1 MSQLRSI
8 WGRIVI
14 FETYELNIS
23 IATSDISVLACL
35 SMSLSISLEINE
47 SQAGMLLDI
56 NIQVCSSPLHETIG
70 PLAHGPKL
78 GGGPGT
84 GPQGA
89 AHMLD
94 PSLAPGVRRPGR
106 GPGNWA
112 PELGNQNYLERFRM
126 EVFKM
131 VLFGILLNVSVRKCS
146 KWSCP

>member
-1 MSQLRSI
+1 MSQLRPI
-8 WGRIVI
+8 WPRIVI
-14 FETYELNIS
+14 FETS
-23 IATSDISVLACL
+23 TSDISVLACL
-35 SMSLSISLEINE
+35 SLSLSISLEINE

-94 PSLAPGVRRPGR
+94 PSLALGVRRPGE
-106 GPGNWA
+106 GAG
-112 PELGNQNYLERFRM
+112 ELGTRAGQ
-126 EVFKM
+126 
-131 VLFGILLNVSVRKCS
+131 
-146 KWSCP
+146 P